1 MFTIGWLN
9 GTDRKYP
16 QVSGVPEVV
25 GSFDFVR
32 LPPLSAHDD
41 SSMVMTRLDLRPD
54 SRDLSYFPNSAVQFS
69 TSIMGEGE
77 TMGSVST
84 RKRFPSG
91 LTS

>member
-1 MFTIGWLN
+1 MARIENILRSVAFL
-9 GTDRKYP
+9 R
-16 QVSGVPEVV
+16 VV

-69 TSIMGEGE
+69 TSIIGEGE

-91 LTS
+91 VMS